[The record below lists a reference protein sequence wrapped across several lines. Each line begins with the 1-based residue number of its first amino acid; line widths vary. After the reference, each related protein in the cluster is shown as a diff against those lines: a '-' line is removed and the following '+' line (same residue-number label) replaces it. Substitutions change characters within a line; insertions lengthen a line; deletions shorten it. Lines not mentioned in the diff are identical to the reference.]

1 MINNFFVM
9 LFMPAIAMAK
19 NEKVIICS
27 DSHAQIVRVPFNKV
41 TTLNF
46 PTSPKEAIAG
56 QAGFDIKRIQQDLL
70 IKALNAGTSTNL
82 IVYLEGRRC
91 LFQLVSTTGGTESY
105 FVRDPKEKTVE
116 VQYVD

>member
-1 MINNFFVM
+1 MISNFFVL

-19 NEKVIICS
+19 NEKIIICS
-27 DSHAQIVRVPFNKV
+27 DSIAQKVRVPFGKV

-56 QAGFDIKRIQQDLL
+56 IGGFDIKRIQQDLL
-70 IKALNAGTSTNL
+70 IKSLNGAVSTNL

-91 LFQLVSTTGGTESY
+91 LFQLITTSIGNESY
-105 FVRDPKEKTVE
+105 FVRDPKEKVVE